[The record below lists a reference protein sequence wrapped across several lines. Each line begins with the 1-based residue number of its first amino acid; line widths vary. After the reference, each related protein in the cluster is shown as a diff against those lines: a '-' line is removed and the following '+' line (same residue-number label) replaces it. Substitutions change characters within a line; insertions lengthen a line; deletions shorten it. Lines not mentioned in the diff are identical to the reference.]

1 MFYIR
6 GKKLI
11 LSQAIFSY
19 CKLARWSIPSQLVTL
34 GTVTMNMMD
43 KPSNWFRTMLQ
54 WSGELHK
61 ETNHFGNLRKIERV
75 YWLFR
80 WTWGRGATKTYWW
93 WKPPISTKLK
103 KMWKIIPGMVEICRK
118 PRLNLQRIWGLPM
131 LANSKSRSWLSP
143 NLEWP
148 LLTWDGFWAPMNHR
162 CCWRLSI

>member
-1 MFYIR
+1 MVQICGKPLQNHNFKGVLYIR

-19 CKLARWSIPSQLVTL
+19 CKLARRSILSQLVTL

-93 WKPPISTKLK
+93 WKPPISTKYAK
-103 KMWKIIPGMVEICRK
+103 NVENHPRDGRNMQKTYVK
-118 PRLNLQRIWGLPM
+118 PPENMGF
-131 LANSKSRSWLSP
+131 AN
-143 NLEWP
+143 
-148 LLTWDGFWAPMNHR
+148 T
-162 CCWRLSI
+162 C